1 MEAFVFAAQE
11 QGLNTRF
18 FRAKITGED
27 VSPMC
32 RVCGKTVESVG
43 HLASGCGGLA
53 QREYKRRHDR
63 MGLRVYWELCRRYGI
78 KCAWKWFEEEFRV
91 SEDGSYE
98 IWWDRSVDTT
108 QKMEHNRPDVVVVD
122 QIKKVWIIVDFS
134 VQWDGNV
141 MRKED
146 EKILNY
152 SPLAKE
158 IRKIHRVSTKIV
170 PVVVGALGCCYV
182 W

>member
-1 MEAFVFAAQE
+1 M
-11 QGLNTRF
+11 
-18 FRAKITGED
+18 
-27 VSPMC
+27 
-32 RVCGKTVESVG
+32 
-43 HLASGCGGLA
+43 ASGCGGLA

-63 MGLRVYWELCRRYGI
+63 MGLRVYWELCRRHGI
-78 KCAWKWFEEEFRV
+78 KCAGKWFEEVPEEVRV
-91 SEDGSYE
+91 SEDGGYE

-122 QIKKVWIIVDFS
+122 RVKKVWIIVDFS
-134 VQWDGNV
+134 VPWDRNV

-152 SPLAKE
+152 SPLAKD

-170 PVVVGALGCCYV
+170 PVVVGALGVVSGRLAGYLKDLQV
-182 W
+182 PDIMGGLQTSAIIGTTIILKKVLSL